1 MLALHH
7 PPMSLIHKIIFI
19 ATSLILAVSALPA
32 GTILIEG
39 SDTLG
44 AKLIPQ
50 LAEAFKAGMQTR
62 GIEVTFEISAEGSST
77 GIASLIDGK
86 AEIGMSSRKA
96 NQMEL
101 AKARSR
107 GVALTPIQIATD
119 GIAIIVNEAN
129 PLRGI
134 TLRQVESIFTGNIT
148 DWAALC
154 DRPGT
159 LSAYTRNTASGTYK
173 AFQQLAM
180 SSRDYGTDT
189 LKMAGNE
196 RIAEEVARN
205 PGSIG
210 YVGLAYIYRRGIKI
224 LPVDGHMPA
233 EHSYPVA
240 RPLYLYIN
248 KNQPLRP
255 LLNDFI
261 GFVLSPQGQ
270 AIVSRVHHIPLY

>member
-1 MLALHH
+1 MIQKLFL
-7 PPMSLIHKIIFI
+7 I
-19 ATSLILAVSALPA
+19 ATSLILAVPALPA
-32 GTILIEG
+32 GTILIKG

-44 AKLIPQ
+44 AKLVPQ
-50 LAEAFKAGMQTR
+50 LAEAFKARMQAR
-62 GIEVTFEISAEGSST
+62 GTEVAFEIAAEGSST

-86 AEIGMSSRKA
+86 AEIGMSSRQA
-96 NQMEL
+96 NEMEL

-129 PLRGI
+129 PLRNI
-134 TLRQVESIFTGNIT
+134 TLRQVESVFTGDVA
-148 DWAALC
+148 DWAALGN
-154 DRPGT
+154 RPGS

-205 PGSIG
+205 PGGIG

-224 LPVDGHMPA
+224 LPVDGRMPA
-233 EHSYPVA
+233 ERSYPVA
-240 RPLYLYIN
+240 RPLYFYIN

-261 GFVLSPQGQ
+261 GFVLSPEGQ
-270 AIVSRVHHIPLY
+270 AIVSRVHYIPLY